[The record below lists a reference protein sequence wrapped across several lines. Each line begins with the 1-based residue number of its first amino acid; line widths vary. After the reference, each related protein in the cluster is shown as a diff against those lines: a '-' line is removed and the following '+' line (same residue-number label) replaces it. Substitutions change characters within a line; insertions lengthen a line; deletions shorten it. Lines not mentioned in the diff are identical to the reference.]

1 MSGQIGGLAAGAPTP
16 GVSNQLH
23 EAQQPAT
30 SGKSFESVLQQQ
42 TIGQPADVLHQGSGT
57 SGLTLEQLRADL
69 MQRLSNPNAGD
80 LGLPFDQTRLRISAL
95 RDGIYSMTPD
105 QRSPDLLSR
114 FSQVENQWMQ
124 IESLLNSDREL
135 SQGELLGLQARM
147 YQLTQNIEILSKVVD
162 QVTGGI
168 KTVLQTN
175 V

>member
-1 MSGQIGGLAAGAPTP
+1 MSGQIGGIAPGVPTP
-16 GVSNQLH
+16 GTSNH
-23 EAQQPAT
+23 PHGAQSPAT
-30 SGKSFESVLQQQ
+30 GGKSFESIMQQ
-42 TIGQPADVLHQGSGT
+42 TAGQPTDVLHQGSGT

-69 MQRLSNPNAGD
+69 MQRLANPNANDFGIS
-80 LGLPFDQTRLRISAL
+80 FDQARLRISAL
-95 RDGIYSMTPD
+95 RDGIHGMAPD
-105 QRSPDLLSR
+105 RRSPDMLAR

-124 IESLLNSDREL
+124 IEAMLNSDREL

>member
-1 MSGQIGGLAAGAPTP
+1 MSGQIGGIATGAPTS
-16 GVSNQLH
+16 GVSHQSQG
-23 EAQQPAT
+23 AQPST
-30 SGKSFESVLQQQ
+30 TGGKSFEAVMQQ
-42 TIGQPADVLHQGSGT
+42 TAGQPTDILHQGSGT

-69 MQRLSNPNAGD
+69 MQRLANPNVSD
-80 LGLPFDQTRLRISAL
+80 FGLSFDQTRLRISAL
-95 RDGIYSMTPD
+95 RDGIHGLSPD
-105 QRSPDLLSR
+105 QRSPDLLTR

-124 IESLLNSDREL
+124 IEAILNSDREL

-162 QVTGGI
+162 QVTSGI

>member
-1 MSGQIGGLAAGAPTP
+1 MSGQIGGIAAGAPMP
-16 GVSNQLH
+16 GASNQPH
-23 EAQQPAT
+23 GAQPPVT
-30 SGKSFESVLQQQ
+30 GGKSFESVMQQ
-42 TIGQPADVLHQGSGT
+42 TAGQPAEVLQQGSGT

-69 MQRLSNPNAGD
+69 MQRLSNPNASDFGM
-80 LGLPFDQTRLRISAL
+80 PFDQARLRISAL
-95 RDGIYSMTPD
+95 RDGIHGLSPD
-105 QRSPDLLSR
+105 RRSPDMLTR

-124 IESLLNSDREL
+124 IEAMLNSDREL